1 VRLEVRADVTV
12 DAFRLD
18 VDLVLDGGSTVA
30 LLGPNG
36 AGKTTTLRVIAGL
49 LPIDHGRVGI
59 ERGGV
64 SEVWDEPSRRVLV
77 GPDRRAVALMFQD
90 YRLFPTMTVLENV
103 AFGLRAR
110 GARAV
115 EARSTASA
123 WLERVGLLQLAA
135 ERTDR
140 LSGGEAQR
148 VALARALATDPAVLL
163 LDEPLAAL
171 DVGTRAEVRSD
182 LAGFLRAFAGV
193 SVLVT
198 HDPAE
203 ARLLADRVVV
213 LEGGRVVQQG
223 TMDEIAAAPSSQ
235 YVERLVSGTPS
246 VGGTRDD

>member
-1 VRLEVRADVTV
+1 MRLAVRADVTV

-18 VDLVLDGGSTVA
+18 LDLSFDGGHTVA

-36 AGKTTTLRVIAGL
+36 AGKSTTLRVIAGL
-49 LPIDHGRVGI
+49 LPIEDGRVAL
-59 ERGGV
+59 ERDGAT
-64 SEVWDEPSRRVLV
+64 EVWDDPGQRVLLR
-77 GPDRRAVALMFQD
+77 PEQRAVALMFQD

-110 GARAV
+110 GVSASV
-115 EARSTASA
+115 ARSAA
-123 WLERVGLLQLAA
+123 MEWLGRIGLVDMAG

-171 DVGTRAEVRSD
+171 DVATRAEVRAD
-182 LAGFLRAFAGV
+182 LARFLADFDGV

-203 ARLLADRVVV
+203 ARLLADTVVV
-213 LEGGRVVQQG
+213 LEDGRVLQQG
-223 TMDEIAAAPSSQ
+223 TMDEIAAAPASA
-235 YVERLVSGTPS
+235 YVERLSAAG
-246 VGGTRDD
+246 